1 MFMPTFDVVSEVDL
15 QEVHNAVDQA
25 NREIGTRFDFK
36 GVDASFERL
45 EDQVTMTAE
54 ADFQLGQMFDVL
66 KSKLVNRKVD
76 TRALEELDASASGK
90 LVGQVIL
97 IRQGID
103 KALAKKIVKMVK
115 DDKSKMQAQVQGE
128 KVRITGKKRDDLQ
141 RMIAALRESDD
152 IDIPLQFENF
162 RD

>member
-1 MFMPTFDVVSEVDL
+1 MPTFDVVSEVDL

-45 EDQVTMTAE
+45 EDQVKMTAE

-90 LVGQVIL
+90 LVEQVIL